1 MLCEKKYACAVLFAR
16 FSNAVRVNNVK
27 SEKFNASASNNNFE
41 NSIACVFNINY
52 LNICFMLNRETVI
65 SLHEI
70 NSLSWTMIW
79 LNVKLLF
86 LFTLKTYARR
96 LRISA
101 SIITTVLWKN
111 VCIKKNSST
120 KRLHAVCFSFLRKYY
135 CVQCSRISN
144 CAQYINV
151 K

>member
-1 MLCEKKYACAVLFAR
+1 MLCEKKYACAILFAR
-16 FSNAVRVNNVK
+16 FSNAVRADNVK
-27 SEKFNASASNNNFE
+27 LKKSDASALNNNFE
-41 NSIACVFNINY
+41 NNISCVFSVSY
-52 LNICFMLNRETVI
+52 LNICFMSDKETVI

-101 SIITTVLWKN
+101 SVVTTVLWKN
-111 VCIKKNSST
+111 VCIKKDSST

-135 CVQCSRISN
+135 CVQCLKVSN